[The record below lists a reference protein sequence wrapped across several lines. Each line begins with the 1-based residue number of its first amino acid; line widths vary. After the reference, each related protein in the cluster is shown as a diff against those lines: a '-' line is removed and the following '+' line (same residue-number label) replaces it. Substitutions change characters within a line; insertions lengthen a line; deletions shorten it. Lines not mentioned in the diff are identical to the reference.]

1 MAIENARLQ
10 LALIIPT
17 DTPIAVPNDAIGML
31 PLTTDKH
38 RGSNILTK
46 IFSH

>member
-1 MAIENARLQ
+1 MAIENAR

-31 PLTTDKH
+31 PLTTDKIMIYLNTQ
-38 RGSNILTK
+38 GKQYTY
-46 IFSH
+46 